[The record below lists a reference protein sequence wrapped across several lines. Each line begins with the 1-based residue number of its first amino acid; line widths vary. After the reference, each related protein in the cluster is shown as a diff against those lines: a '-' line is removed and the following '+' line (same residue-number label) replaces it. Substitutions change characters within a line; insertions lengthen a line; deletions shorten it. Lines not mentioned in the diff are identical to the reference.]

1 MVRSISKTTT
11 SSSDDDLVVELFS
24 GMIKA
29 TFHLVRA
36 GLIALRL
43 ALAFPMI
50 SVPLVICIWLASVTD
65 SSAGVAL
72 AIAFGVGALI
82 WRYASPT
89 SFKRLVSG
97 PVWKRWRSWTVYR
110 RPWAQ
115 LCALHGLTAVLND
128 RVLVPPLYRVQ
139 VGFVSDVVTV
149 RMLYG
154 QSVTD
159 WAKQSDAL
167 AHAFGA
173 IGVRVRSSKPG
184 WVVMEVHH
192 GDSLAAPIPLPRPE
206 ASSGIDLEA
215 VPVGMTE
222 TGRPWRLRVLGRH
235 VLVAGATGA
244 GKGSVV
250 WSTLAA
256 LGPAIKEGV
265 VQVWVIDPKGGM
277 EFGRGQALFARFA
290 HDAGDGALELLRDA
304 TDVLVA
310 RANRLRGITRLHTP
324 SVAEPLI
331 LLVIDEI
338 ATLTAYVGDRKR
350 RAELDQLLGLVLS
363 QGRAV
368 GVSVMAAVQDPSKE
382 VIGLRQLFPTR
393 IALRLVEA
401 SQANMVLGDGA
412 RDRGALCDM
421 IPEHLPGVGYV
432 CEEGSAELIRVRAH
446 YVSDADID
454 RLVHAFTPEVPE
466 QDTGEAGQSWPPAA

>member
-1 MVRSISKTTT
+1 MVRSTSKTPA
-11 SSSDDDLVVELFS
+11 SSSDDDLVMELFS
-24 GMIKA
+24 AMIKA
-29 TFHLVRA
+29 AYHLVRSA
-36 GLIALRL
+36 VVGVRL
-43 ALAFPMI
+43 AVVFPMI
-50 SVPLVICIWLASVTD
+50 SVPLVICFWLAGVTD

-72 AIAFGVGALI
+72 ALVFAIGALV
-82 WRYASPT
+82 WRYASPGT
-89 SFKRLVSG
+89 FRRFVSG
-97 PVWKRWRSWTVYR
+97 PIWKRWRAWAVYR
-110 RPWAQ
+110 RPWPQ

-128 RVLVPPLYRVQ
+128 RVLVPRLYRVQ
-139 VGFVSDVVTV
+139 VGYVSDTVVV

-154 QSVTD
+154 QAITD

-173 IGVRVRSSKPG
+173 IGVRVRSAKPG
-184 WVVMEVHH
+184 WVVIEVHH
-192 GDSLAAPIPLPRPE
+192 GDALAGPIALPTTE
-206 ASSGIDLEA
+206 ASCSIDLEA

-235 VLVAGATGA
+235 ILVAGATGA

-256 LGPAIKEGV
+256 LGPAIREGV

-277 EFGRGQALFARFA
+277 EFGRGQGLFARFA
-290 HDAGDGALELLRDA
+290 HDAGDGALELLADA
-304 TDVLVA
+304 ADLLGA
-310 RANRLRGITRLHTP
+310 RANRLRGVTRLHAP

-331 LLVIDEI
+331 VLVIDEI
-338 ATLTAYVGDRKR
+338 ATLTAYVGDRRR

-368 GVSVMAAVQDPSKE
+368 GISVMAAVQDPSKE
-382 VIGLRQLFPTR
+382 VIALRQLFPTR

-454 RLVHAFTPEVPE
+454 RLVSEFKPEAAE
-466 QDTGEAGQSWPPAA
+466 HDKGEAGQPWPPAA